1 MKKFP
6 FFLLIMAAM
15 IMSLSFISCG
25 DDGDDG
31 ETNDTPPVTNNSS
44 GGSQGGGGGGGPVVS
59 DSLLV
64 GTWEFVDGVEKV
76 KYAYNGQ
83 QMPEQTIQFDRA
95 KIREIANQNGFGIWD
110 EVLIFTENTVNGQPY
125 TLNGNVLMD
134 YADKEK
140 GVSFVVEVKSLNKA
154 NMVLHEVI
162 KIDTEGMYMDIDAD
176 LNYKNVSSY

>member
-1 MKKFP
+1 
-6 FFLLIMAAM
+6 MAAM

-31 ETNDTPPVTNNSS
+31 ETNDNPPVTNNSS
-44 GGSQGGGGGGGPVVS
+44 GGSQGGGFVVS

-76 KYAYNGQ
+76 KYSYNGQ

-95 KIREIANQNGFGIWD
+95 QIREIASQNGYGIWD
-110 EVLIFTENTVNGQPY
+110 EVLNITKNTVNGQPY

-162 KIDTEGMYMDIDAD
+162 KIDTEGMAVDIDAD
-176 LNYKNVSSY
+176 MNYKNVSSY